1 MICRRRAYRR
11 GRAADAIARRPLR
24 LSRRR
29 PPISDSSP
37 FPRRGENANI
47 AGMDRQIAM
56 RTERRI
62 RMWILEQE
70 LECRRQ
76 SPRPV
81 PPPPGARQ
89 RS

>member
-1 MICRRRAYRR
+1 M
-11 GRAADAIARRPLR
+11 RPF
-24 LSRRR
+24 LSRA
-29 PPISDSSP
+29 
-37 FPRRGENANI
+37 EAANI

-70 LECRRQ
+70 LERRRET
-76 SPRPV
+76 PRPAPA
-81 PPPPGARQ
+81 PPAARD